1 MNKKKRRKITLMC
14 LSTAAILGCVGSL
27 GARHTFNNPVR
38 AYAAS
43 TGNWYIQNIDAA
55 EKTDHSVYMAI
66 LNSKAYSESF
76 YFNTGIT
83 VYSPSNT
90 GSTYG
95 SSSLRVSSNSFYI
108 DFTGARK
115 PRTPVT
121 NSNEEVMI
129 DTKYCFEVYSS
140 SGSVVFYERFEANDP
155 LAETTLNQRY
165 YGYGVSSKRITLESD
180 KQNSENVRVDPAYFG
195 KRNLSLADGSYTIK
209 ISREYVW
216 VKSTANDKGIYKAT
230 SLMTVPLL
238 VDGTAP
244 TVSMKDSNS
253 KTVSNGSYVNKNV
266 TVTAND
272 ANLSGLYYKTPG
284 SSSYSYAS
292 KTYTTSGTNGWYYF
306 YAKDSVDSQSDVYSF
321 YLDTVKPT
329 GTIRNGSSVLASG
342 SSTKGSFSYVPSD
355 SGSGIANTYYR
366 IPGTTS
372 YTSYTPG
379 TIIPNTAGDGWY
391 YFYCFDKA
399 GNISTTSSIRLDT
412 GKPTGKI
419 MAGGNEIQSGGSTNS
434 DFSYSAS
441 DAATG
446 IGTAYVK
453 KPGSSDYVAYVNGS
467 IIPSSSGDG
476 WYYFYAKDGVGNI
489 SETMSVL
496 LDTTKPEVYVSSG
509 GTKVSNGSYISGAFA
524 YNASDGGSGI
534 SKIFYKSPVT
544 GSFVEYSN
552 GSIIPNTA
560 GDGWYEFY
568 AVDNT
573 GNVSETFRVYLETS
587 QPLVNI
593 YRNGEVA
600 FSVSMTNGGNYDTGI
615 YFNRNDVMRIT
626 CDTSSGNVSSN
637 FDLSTDYRLDE
648 SYSENTYTISVTTAT
663 GIRSSFVYRIIDE
676 KPCIKIGDTRYES
689 GETLYFNR
697 DTEVGF
703 IADSIQKDDEKT
715 GITIN
720 GSFSSYKDMKDKILT
735 SDDNVTTT
743 YNISMNDRAG
753 NVSRFTIVIDK
764 ESPKAVWKDSDGN
777 PVGNGN
783 HTNKDVSLDF
793 EEAGLKAAYSYNGGE
808 YSDYSSGIVFSEEG
822 SYNVVITDLAG
833 NKSTYS
839 VVIDKTAPIGR
850 LYSDYQVVADG
861 SITNGKVYFTWDEDC
876 TATVNGREY
885 AKNSVISEEGSY
897 EFILTDKAGN
907 STSYH
912 VEIDLT
918 APSANK
924 DAIDGRHE
932 HIVSKWYNVDF
943 DGKKTSFATYQEALD
958 YACDLEFGKY
968 VTTLYLDDV
977 SKFTQTHL
985 IASGEVHVGNYY
997 RYKSVSSSTNE
1008 LYYFDEDGLRAA
1020 IESYAKSY
1028 VSDVKYFNP
1037 SRNDLGDVGNDFM
1050 YSDTWTYEGGSAP
1063 LINGYKF
1070 SLTDS
1075 RDIYARFKGE
1085 TVWNRVQEGIAFEEQ
1100 FHETGLY
1107 EIREVDAAGNEIV
1120 YEVFLDLS
1128 SPYLSVRAEVF
1139 GEGESK
1145 DITVSKDAVS
1155 EISAYYYKSF
1165 DIQEILDNDPHAV
1178 ISVTSGGTTKFYS
1191 AGDELP
1197 TLSEGGK
1204 YDISVYDRLG
1214 NSYSFT
1220 VYIVGNEAN
1229 VSFRNNSDDTAFDV
1243 DIGLEQ
1249 DFDAIVSLEIYKD
1262 GKKLDGVSPEI
1273 MHYTFDKDGT
1283 YTVII
1288 RDNFGR
1294 TIERTY
1300 EFDKA
1305 LPEGLLSCREG
1316 SKTNENVSFTYDNTK
1331 YYAEVYKD
1339 GVLIGTDASGA
1350 VSYSDDGSY
1359 SIKLINLTDEDNSN
1373 TYSFV
1378 IDKTAPKAD
1387 LNGVEDKGK
1396 TNGDV
1401 TVSWTDRDVASA
1413 TYTVNGGDEI
1423 SFENGS
1429 TFTKEGTYVITLK
1442 DDLGNTTTKT
1452 FTIDKTL
1459 DYEVRDMSGISEA
1472 GTDITTSGNV
1482 VISNN
1487 EDLHIEVRK
1496 DGESYNYSFG
1506 DSLSDEGRYEIRIY
1520 DDIGNSSTFTVII
1533 DKSVDYSSNVSD
1545 GMTTNEDVWFANGE
1559 KSTVI
1564 VTKDGSP
1571 YPYGWGEKITEEGT
1585 YVVKMYDSYGNEE
1598 TLTFT
1603 IDKSV
1608 DFSSNVNDREATN
1621 KDVIIDAD
1629 EDVTITVTKDGEAID
1644 YKIGDALTADGHYS
1658 VTIKD
1663 AFGNESSFSFDI
1675 DKTAPEIT
1683 ITGIEDGGKGDAKV
1697 ILSDMTEEG
1706 EIHVYKDGTEIDYEL
1721 GQELSDYGKYEIVV
1735 KDKLGNSRTYSF
1747 ELAYEAN
1754 GAAIALICIGVALLA
1769 GAVVLIILKKKRV
1782 FKK

>member
-1 MNKKKRRKITLMC
+1 MNKKKRRFALLC

-27 GARHTFNNPVR
+27 GARQTFTNPAR

-43 TGNWYIQNIDAA
+43 TGNWYIQNINAA

-66 LNSKAYSESF
+66 LNSKAYSESI

-90 GSTYG
+90 GSTYS

-121 NSNEEVMI
+121 SSTEEVMV
-129 DTKYCFEVYSS
+129 DTKYYFEVYNS
-140 SGSVVFYERFEANDP
+140 SGSIVFYERFEANDP
-155 LAETTLNQRY
+155 LANTTLTQRY
-165 YGYGVSSKRITLESD
+165 YGYGVSSKSITIESD
-180 KQNSENVRVDPAYFG
+180 KQTSENVRVDPTYFG
-195 KRNLSLADGSYTIK
+195 KRNLSLADGSYIIK

-216 VKSTANDKGIYKAT
+216 IKSTANDKGVYKSTA
-230 SLMTVPLL
+230 LMTVPLL

-244 TVSMKDSNS
+244 AVSMKDSDS

-266 TVTAND
+266 TVTASD
-272 ANLSGLYYKTPG
+272 TNLSGLYYKAPG

-306 YAKDSVDSQSDVYSF
+306 YAKDQVDSLSDTYSF

-329 GTIRNGSSVLASG
+329 GAIKNGSAVLASG
-342 SSTKGSFSYVPSD
+342 GSTSSSFSYLPSD
-355 SGSGIANTYYR
+355 GGSGIAAAYYR
-366 IPGTTS
+366 TPGAAS

-391 YFYCFDKA
+391 YFYCVDKA
-399 GNISTTSSIRLDT
+399 GNISSTSSIRLDT

-419 MAGGNEIQSGGSTNS
+419 ISDSKEIPSGGSTNK

-441 DAATG
+441 DSATG
-446 IGTAYVK
+446 IGTAYVR
-453 KPGSSDYVAYVNGS
+453 KPGSSDYVSYVNGS
-467 IIPSSSGDG
+467 GISASSGDG
-476 WYYFYAKDGVGNI
+476 WYYFYAKDAVGNI

-496 LDTTKPEVYVSSG
+496 LDTTKPEGYVSSG

-568 AVDNT
+568 AVDKT
-573 GNVSETFRVYLETS
+573 GNTSETFRVYLETS

-615 YFNRNDVMRIT
+615 YFNRDDVLKVT
-626 CDTSSGNVSSN
+626 CDTSSGNVDSN
-637 FDLSTDYRLDE
+637 FDLNTEYRLDE
-648 SYSENTYTISVTTAT
+648 SYSEDTYTINVTTAT
-663 GIRSSFVYRIIDE
+663 GIRSSFVYHIIDE
-676 KPCIKIGDTRYES
+676 KPSITIGGQKYES
-689 GETLYFNR
+689 GEILYFNR
-697 DTEVGF
+697 DTEVEF

-720 GSFSSYKDMKDKILT
+720 GTFSSYKEMKDKILT

-764 ESPKAVWKDSDGN
+764 ESPKAFWKDSDGN

-783 HTNKDVSLDF
+783 HTNKDVSLNF
-793 EEAGLKAAYSYNGGE
+793 EELGLKAICSYNGGE
-808 YSDYSSGIVFSEEG
+808 YSDYVSGTVFSEEG

-839 VVIDKTAPIGR
+839 IVIDKTAPNGR
-850 LYSDYQVVADG
+850 LYSDYKEVTDG
-861 SITNGKVYFTWDEDC
+861 TITNGKVYFTWDEDC

-885 AKNSVISEEGSY
+885 VKNSVISEEGSY
-897 EFILTDKAGN
+897 EFVLTDKAGN

-912 VEIDLT
+912 IEIDLT

-924 DAIDGRHE
+924 DAIDGRHG
-932 HIVSKWYNVDF
+932 HVVSKWYNVDF
-943 DGKKTSFATYQEALD
+943 DGKKTSFASYQEALD
-958 YACDLEFGKY
+958 YACNLEFEKY

-1008 LYYFDEDGLRAA
+1008 LYYFDEEGLRAA
-1020 IESYAKSY
+1020 IESYAKNY
-1028 VSDVKYFNP
+1028 VSDVKYFDP
-1037 SRNDLGDVGNDFM
+1037 SHNDLGDVGNGFM
-1050 YSDTWTYEGGSAP
+1050 YSDTWTYDGGSAP
-1063 LINGYKF
+1063 LINGYRF
-1070 SLTDS
+1070 GLTDS
-1075 RDIYARFKGE
+1075 KDIYARLKGDA
-1085 TVWNRVQEGIAFEEQ
+1085 VWSKVQEGIAFEEQ
-1100 FHETGLY
+1100 FHTTGLY
-1107 EIREVDAAGNEIV
+1107 EIKEVDAAGNESV

-1128 SPYLSVRAEVF
+1128 SPDLKVRAEVF
-1139 GEGESK
+1139 GEGESR
-1145 DITVSKDAVS
+1145 DIIVSKDAVS

-1165 DIQEILDNDPHAV
+1165 DIKSILDNDQYSV
-1178 ISVTSGGTTKFYS
+1178 ISVTSGETTKFYS
-1191 AGDELP
+1191 AEDDLP
-1197 TLSEGGK
+1197 TLDEGGK

-1220 VYIVGNEAN
+1220 VYIVGNEAE
-1229 VSFRNNSDDTAFDV
+1229 VKFKNNKDDTAFDV
-1243 DIGLEQ
+1243 DICLEQ

-1262 GKKLDGVSPEI
+1262 GKKLDGVSPET
-1273 MHYTFDKDGT
+1273 MHYTFDRDGT

-1294 TIERTY
+1294 VIERTY

-1305 LPEGLLSCREG
+1305 LPEGLLSCKEG
-1316 SKTNENVSFTYDNTK
+1316 SKTNDNVSFTYDSSK
-1331 YYAEVYKD
+1331 YYAEVYKN
-1339 GVLIGTDASGA
+1339 GELIGTDSSGA
-1350 VSYSDDGSY
+1350 VSYIEDGSY

-1378 IDKTAPKAD
+1378 IDKTAPTID
-1387 LNGVEDKGK
+1387 LSGAEDGGK
-1396 TNGDV
+1396 TNGDA
-1401 TVSWTDRDVASA
+1401 TVSWTDDDVVSA
-1413 TYTVNGGDEI
+1413 TYAVNGGDEI
-1423 SFENGS
+1423 DFENGF

-1442 DDLGNTTTKT
+1442 DDLGNATVKT

-1459 DYEVRDMSGISEA
+1459 DYEVRDMSGITEA

-1482 VISNN
+1482 VINNN

-1496 DGESYNYSFG
+1496 DGESYGYRFG
-1506 DSLSDEGRYEIRIY
+1506 DSLSEEGRYEIRIY

-1564 VTKDGSP
+1564 VTKDGKP
-1571 YPYGWGEKITEEGT
+1571 YSYTWGEKIAEEGT

-1598 TLTFT
+1598 TIGFT

-1608 DFSSNVNDREATN
+1608 DYVSDVKDGEATN
-1621 KDVIIDAD
+1621 RDVIIDAN
-1629 EDVTITVTKDGEAID
+1629 EDVTVSVTKDGEAID
-1644 YKIGDALTADGHYS
+1644 YKVGDALTADGHYS
-1658 VTIKD
+1658 VTVKD
-1663 AFGNESSFSFDI
+1663 RFGNEECFSFDI

-1683 ITGIEDGGKGDAKV
+1683 ISGIEDGGKGDAKV
-1697 ILSDMTEEG
+1697 TLTDMTEEG
-1706 EIHVYKDGTEIDYEL
+1706 EIHVYKNGTEIGYEL

-1735 KDKLGNSRTYSF
+1735 KDRLGNSRTYTF
-1747 ELAYEAN
+1747 ELVYEAN

-1769 GAVVLIILKKKRV
+1769 GAVVLIVMKKKRV
-1782 FKK
+1782 FRK